1 MIKTTIYSVAL
12 GTIILGSGAIATPVT
27 NSTFTPTASSVSNS
41 TLKIAASNVNAAA
54 LEEAVFKQ
62 INDYRVSQGLKK
74 LTRNSA
80 IDNQARI
87 HSQNMA
93 QGKVPVGHTGAL
105 QRVKAVGIPY
115 SSAGENVAT
124 NYGYSDPVT
133 TAVQG
138 WLKSPG
144 HLANIRGNFEKT
156 GIGVVVSNNSRG
168 EIFFTQ
174 IFFTPTTTPATTPAT
189 TPVTPPA
196 TTPVTPPTVTPTSSN
211 VSNNT
216 GKPSG
221 SKIDIAALEK
231 AVFKQINDYRVSQGL
246 KKLTRNSAIDN
257 QARIHSQDMANRKV
271 PFGHTGFSER
281 VKAVDIPYS
290 SAGENVAY
298 NLGYSDPVTKAVQ
311 GWLKSSGHLANIKG
325 NYEKTGIGVATN
337 SRGEI
342 HFTQLFFR

>member
-12 GTIILGSGAIATPVT
+12 GTIILSSAAIATPVT
-27 NSTFTPTASSVSNS
+27 NSTFTPTSSNVSNS
-41 TLKIAASNVNAAA
+41 TVKIAASSVDTAA

-87 HSQNMA
+87 HSQDMA
-93 QGKVPVGHTGAL
+93 NDKVPFGHTGFSE
-105 QRVKAVGIPY
+105 RIKAVGIPY
-115 SSAGENVAT
+115 SSAGENVAS
-124 NYGYSDPVT
+124 NYGYSDSAT

-144 HLANIRGNFEKT
+144 HLANIRGNFENT
-156 GIGVVVSNNSRG
+156 GIGVASNSRG
-168 EIFFTQ
+168 EIYFTQ
-174 IFFTPTTTPATTPAT
+174 IFLTPLKTPVKTPGK
-189 TPVTPPA
+189 TPVTNS
-196 TTPVTPPTVTPTSSN
+196 TITPTSSS
-211 VSNNT
+211 VSNSTVNLAA
-216 GKPSG
+216 
-221 SKIDIAALEK
+221 SKTDVAALEQLIFNK
-231 AVFKQINDYRVSQGL
+231 INDYRVSQGL

-257 QARIHSQDMANRKV
+257 QARIHSQDMANGKV

-281 VKAVDIPYS
+281 IKAVGIPYS

-298 NLGYSDPVTKAVQ
+298 NQGYNDPATTAVQ
-311 GWLKSSGHLANIKG
+311 GWLKSPGHLANIRG
-325 NYEKTGIGVATN
+325 NFEKTGIGVASN

-342 HFTQLFFR
+342 YFTQIFFR